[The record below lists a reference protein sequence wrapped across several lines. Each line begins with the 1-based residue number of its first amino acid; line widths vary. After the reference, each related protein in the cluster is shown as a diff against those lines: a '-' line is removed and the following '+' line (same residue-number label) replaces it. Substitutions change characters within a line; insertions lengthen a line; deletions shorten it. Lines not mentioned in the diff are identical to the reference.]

1 LIEAC
6 FGVVAPVQIDRT
18 ALDRINGETRK
29 VLVLP
34 DVQ

>member
-1 LIEAC
+1 LIEAR
-6 FGVVAPVQIDRT
+6 FGEVAPVKVDRT
-18 ALDRINGETRK
+18 ALDRIDSETRK